1 MQCVAPWK
9 GKIKLM
15 DSFEDAWK
23 VISDY
28 CKSKITDIAYNTWIS
43 RIQPVDLDFDNG
55 TAYLLVPNDFHAQ
68 TLRRCYMSLLNE
80 GFEEIFGTKFNIEFR
95 TPANAPKKSKPSA
108 AASITTSAATAPL
121 LQSPDSSSY
130 EYTFDTFIVGSSN
143 KFAHAACLAVATNP
157 SHAYNPLFLYGNS
170 GLGKTH
176 LLYAI
181 GNEIKKND
189 PSKVICYIKGDDFTV
204 ELVESLRLAKMN
216 EFRQKYRQADIL
228 LVDDV
233 QFIGGKESTQE
244 EFFHTFNAL
253 YDARKQIVLTSD
265 RPPKEIKTLED
276 RLRSRFEQDLIADI
290 QPPDLE
296 TRIAIIKRKAELDG
310 VEISDEVCEY
320 VASKIKAN
328 IRQLEGTVKKIKA
341 KYYLDGEKPTINSV
355 QGIISDILNNDAPP
369 EVTVER
375 IIDEVARTYGVSADE
390 IRSQKNRSANISNAR
405 HIAIYV
411 TRELT
416 TLSMVAIGEEFGN
429 RHYSTI
435 IYTIQKVQKMMEK
448 DRKVK
453 EIIDEPIVVYTVLT
467 SFIGPWTD
475 FILAKI
481 IMGDARDN
489 YTVAIGLQLMIDQDF
504 KNTYY
509 KQFLAGSVVVAVP
522 ITLLFLKMQ
531 KYYVEGVTAG
541 GVKG

>member
-244 EFFHTFNAL
+244 EFFHTFNVLHSAG
-253 YDARKQIVLTSD
+253 KQIVLSSD
-265 RPPKEIKTLED
+265 KPPKEMETLEE
-276 RLRSRFEQDLIADI
+276 RFRSRFDWGLIADI
-290 QPPDLE
+290 QPPDYE
-296 TRIAIIKRKAELDG
+296 TRMAILRKNAEACNKPVDDEIFKYIATNIKSNIRELEGAFNRIIAK
-310 VEISDEVCEY
+310 
-320 VASKIKAN
+320 SKIENQSEITMELAEDALKDIINPDKPKEITPELIIEVVAEHFGVSPEDITSKKRNSEFVQPRQVVMYLCRKLTDTSYVN
-328 IRQLEGTVKKIKA
+328 IGKLLGKKDHTTIIHGVNKIEDELKNNDELAGKVETIKKKIC
-341 KYYLDGEKPTINSV
+341 V
-355 QGIISDILNNDAPP
+355 
-369 EVTVER
+369 
-375 IIDEVARTYGVSADE
+375 
-390 IRSQKNRSANISNAR
+390 
-405 HIAIYV
+405 
-411 TRELT
+411 
-416 TLSMVAIGEEFGN
+416 
-429 RHYSTI
+429 
-435 IYTIQKVQKMMEK
+435 
-448 DRKVK
+448 
-453 EIIDEPIVVYTVLT
+453 
-467 SFIGPWTD
+467 
-475 FILAKI
+475 
-481 IMGDARDN
+481 
-489 YTVAIGLQLMIDQDF
+489 
-504 KNTYY
+504 
-509 KQFLAGSVVVAVP
+509 
-522 ITLLFLKMQ
+522 
-531 KYYVEGVTAG
+531 
-541 GVKG
+541 

>member
-1 MQCVAPWK
+1 M
-9 GKIKLM
+9 LM
-15 DSFEDAWK
+15 DSFDDAWE
-23 VISDY
+23 VICSY
-28 CKSKITDIAYNTWIS
+28 CKTKITDVAYNTWIS
-43 RIQPVDLDFDNG
+43 RIKPINLDFEKN
-55 TAYLLVPNDFHAQ
+55 TAFLLVPNDFHRQ
-68 TLRRCYMSLLNE
+68 TLTRCYIPLLNE
-80 GFEEIFGTKFNIEFR
+80 AFQAVFDNKFNIDLKIPEEVENF
-95 TPANAPKKSKPSA
+95 TPIKEIKEEETDTN
-108 AASITTSAATAPL
+108 
-121 LQSPDSSSY
+121 Y

-189 PSKVICYIKGDDFTV
+189 PSKVICYIKGDDFTN
-204 ELVESLRLAKMN
+204 ELIESVKLAKMS
-216 EFRQKYRQADIL
+216 EFRHKYRQADIL

-253 YDARKQIVLTSD
+253 YDAKKQIVLTSD
-265 RPPKEIKTLED
+265 RPPKEIKTLDD

-290 QPPDLE
+290 QPPDIE
-296 TRIAIIKRKAELDG
+296 TRIAIIKRKAELVDI
-310 VEISDEVCEY
+310 ELSNEVCEY
-320 VASKIKAN
+320 IASKIKAN
-328 IRQLEGTVKKIKA
+328 IRQLEGTVKKLKA
-341 KYYLDGEKPTINSV
+341 KSLLNNEKPTISSV
-355 QGIISDILNNDAPP
+355 QEVIADILNNDVPP

-375 IIDEVARTYGVSADE
+375 IIDEVARTYGVSVDE

-435 IYTIQKVQKMMEK
+435 IYTIKKVQEMMNK

-453 EIIDEPIVVYTVLT
+453 EIIEDTIKN
-467 SFIGPWTD
+467 I
-475 FILAKI
+475 
-481 IMGDARDN
+481 RDR
-489 YTVAIGLQLMIDQDF
+489 
-504 KNTYY
+504 
-509 KQFLAGSVVVAVP
+509 
-522 ITLLFLKMQ
+522 
-531 KYYVEGVTAG
+531 
-541 GVKG
+541 

>member
-1 MQCVAPWK
+1 
-9 GKIKLM
+9 M
-15 DSFEDAWK
+15 DSFEDAWE
-23 VISDY
+23 VICSY
-28 CKSKITDIAYNTWIS
+28 CKTKITDVAYNTWIS
-43 RIQPVDLDFDNG
+43 RIKPIKLDFESN
-55 TAYLLVPNDFHAQ
+55 TAYLLVPNDFHRQ
-68 TLRRCYMSLLNE
+68 TLTRCYVPLMNE
-80 GFEEIFGTKFNIEFR
+80 AFEAVFDNKFIINFKTPDELDDPPVEAKPAENIKD
-95 TPANAPKKSKPSA
+95 T
-108 AASITTSAATAPL
+108 
-121 LQSPDSSSY
+121 QY

-157 SHAYNPLFLYGNS
+157 SRAYNPLFLYGNS

-189 PSKVICYIKGDDFTV
+189 PSKVICYIKGDDFTN
-204 ELVESLRLAKMN
+204 ELIESLRMAKMS
-216 EFRQKYRQADIL
+216 EFRLKYRHADIL

-253 YDARKQIVLTSD
+253 HDAHKQIVLTSD
-265 RPPKEIKTLED
+265 RPPKEIKTLDD

-290 QPPDLE
+290 QPPDME
-296 TRIAIIKRKAELDG
+296 TRIAIIKRKAELLDI
-310 VEISDEVCEY
+310 EIPNEVCEY
-320 VASKIKAN
+320 IATKIKAN
-328 IRQLEGTVKKIKA
+328 IRQLEGTVKRLKA
-341 KYYLDGEKPTINSV
+341 KSLLNNERITISSV
-355 QGIISDILNNDAPP
+355 QEVIADILNNDIPP
-369 EVTVER
+369 EVTVEN

-390 IRSQKNRSANISNAR
+390 IRSSKNRSANISNAR

-453 EIIDEPIVVYTVLT
+453 EVIEDTIKNI
-467 SFIGPWTD
+467 
-475 FILAKI
+475 
-481 IMGDARDN
+481 RDR
-489 YTVAIGLQLMIDQDF
+489 
-504 KNTYY
+504 
-509 KQFLAGSVVVAVP
+509 
-522 ITLLFLKMQ
+522 
-531 KYYVEGVTAG
+531 
-541 GVKG
+541 

>member
-244 EFFHTFNAL
+244 EFFHTFNHL
-253 YDARKQIVLTSD
+253 HVSGKQIIISSD
-265 RPPKEIKTLED
+265 KPPKDIETLEA
-276 RLRSRFEQDLIADI
+276 RLRTRFEWGLIADI
-290 QPPDLE
+290 SSPDYE
-296 TRIAIIKRKAELDG
+296 TRMAILRKKEELDG
-310 VEISDEVCEY
+310 LEKYHIPDEVMQY
-320 VASKIKAN
+320 IANNIKSN
-328 IRQLEGTVKKIKA
+328 IRELEGSLNKLIALSNLENKPIDIPLAAEALKDMISPDDTRAVSPELIMDVVSEHFNVPVTELKGKKRNAEIVLPRQIVMYLCRNMTDTPLKSIGALLGGKDHASISHGVRKIENDLKTDEALNNTVNIIKKKIN
-341 KYYLDGEKPTINSV
+341 PV
-355 QGIISDILNNDAPP
+355 
-369 EVTVER
+369 
-375 IIDEVARTYGVSADE
+375 
-390 IRSQKNRSANISNAR
+390 
-405 HIAIYV
+405 
-411 TRELT
+411 
-416 TLSMVAIGEEFGN
+416 
-429 RHYSTI
+429 
-435 IYTIQKVQKMMEK
+435 
-448 DRKVK
+448 
-453 EIIDEPIVVYTVLT
+453 
-467 SFIGPWTD
+467 
-475 FILAKI
+475 
-481 IMGDARDN
+481 
-489 YTVAIGLQLMIDQDF
+489 
-504 KNTYY
+504 
-509 KQFLAGSVVVAVP
+509 
-522 ITLLFLKMQ
+522 
-531 KYYVEGVTAG
+531 
-541 GVKG
+541 

>member
-1 MQCVAPWK
+1 MN
-9 GKIKLM
+9 LM
-15 DSFEDAWK
+15 DSFDDAWE
-23 VISDY
+23 VICSY
-28 CKSKITDIAYNTWIS
+28 CKTKITDVAYNTWIS
-43 RIQPVDLDFDNG
+43 RIKPLKLDFESN
-55 TAYLLVPNDFHAQ
+55 TAYLIVPNDFHRQ
-68 TLRRCYMSLLNE
+68 TLTRCYIPLLNE
-80 GFEEIFGTKFNIEFR
+80 AFEAVFDNKFIISFKTPEEVEEYSKAPEIKEEIKDTN
-95 TPANAPKKSKPSA
+95 
-108 AASITTSAATAPL
+108 
-121 LQSPDSSSY
+121 Y

-157 SHAYNPLFLYGNS
+157 SHAYNPLFLWGNS

-189 PSKVICYIKGDDFTV
+189 PSKVICYIKGDDFTN
-204 ELVESLRLAKMN
+204 ELIESLRLAKMS
-216 EFRQKYRQADIL
+216 EFRHKYRQADIL

-253 YDARKQIVLTSD
+253 YDAKKQIVLTSD
-265 RPPKEIKTLED
+265 RPPKEIKTLDD

-290 QPPDLE
+290 QPPDIE
-296 TRIAIIKRKAELDG
+296 TRIAIIKRKAELL
-310 VEISDEVCEY
+310 EIDLSNEVCEY
-320 VASKIKAN
+320 IASKIKSN
-328 IRQLEGTVKKIKA
+328 IRQLEGTVKKLKA
-341 KYYLDGEKPTINSV
+341 KSLLNHEKPTISSV
-355 QGIISDILNNDAPP
+355 QEVIADILNNDVPP

-405 HIAIYV
+405 HVAIYV

-435 IYTIQKVQKMMEK
+435 IYTLKKVQEMMEK

-453 EIIDEPIVVYTVLT
+453 EIIDDTIKN
-467 SFIGPWTD
+467 I
-475 FILAKI
+475 
-481 IMGDARDN
+481 RDR
-489 YTVAIGLQLMIDQDF
+489 
-504 KNTYY
+504 
-509 KQFLAGSVVVAVP
+509 
-522 ITLLFLKMQ
+522 
-531 KYYVEGVTAG
+531 
-541 GVKG
+541 

>member
-1 MQCVAPWK
+1 MNKVVEKWDEILQIVK
-9 GKIKLM
+9 TEHDLS
-15 DSFEDAWK
+15 DVSF
-23 VISDY
+23 
-28 CKSKITDIAYNTWIS
+28 NTWLKPLTVYEVVDNVVTIIVPSEQVGLNYIS
-43 RIQPVDLDFDNG
+43 KKYKLPLQVTISEVTGMENCDINFILPEDV
-55 TAYLLVPNDFHAQ
+55 
-68 TLRRCYMSLLNE
+68 
-80 GFEEIFGTKFNIEFR
+80 
-95 TPANAPKKSKPSA
+95 PKKEEVSPKA
-108 AASITTSAATAPL
+108 
-121 LQSPDSSSY
+121 QSQDARCEEAHLNPK
-130 EYTFDTFIVGSSN
+130 YTFDTFVVGSNN
-143 KFAHAACLAVATNP
+143 KFAQAAALAVAESPGDT
-157 SHAYNPLFLYGNS
+157 YNPLFIYGGA

-176 LLYAI
+176 LMHSIAHFI
-181 GNEIKKND
+181 IDHDEN
-189 PSKVICYIKGDDFTV
+189 SKVLYVTSEEFTN
-204 ELVESLRLAKMN
+204 ELIETIRNGNNSAMTK
-216 EFRQKYRQADIL
+216 FREKYRNIDVL
-228 LVDDV
+228 LVDDI
-233 QFIGGKESTQE
+233 QFIIGKDSTQE

-453 EIIDEPIVVYTVLT
+453 EIIDDTIKN
-467 SFIGPWTD
+467 I
-475 FILAKI
+475 
-481 IMGDARDN
+481 RDR
-489 YTVAIGLQLMIDQDF
+489 
-504 KNTYY
+504 
-509 KQFLAGSVVVAVP
+509 
-522 ITLLFLKMQ
+522 
-531 KYYVEGVTAG
+531 
-541 GVKG
+541 

>member
-1 MQCVAPWK
+1 MANNILEMALEQ
-9 GKIKLM
+9 
-15 DSFEDAWK
+15 
-23 VISDY
+23 
-28 CKSKITDIAYNTWIS
+28 
-43 RIQPVDLDFDNG
+43 LDFPPSTISAWFDDVTVVSFGDNR
-55 TAYLLVPNDFHAQ
+55 LVLHSPVPFKKEFIE
-68 TLRRCYMSLLNE
+68 S
-80 GFEEIFGTKFNIEFR
+80 KFI
-95 TPANAPKKSKPSA
+95 APLQEVLHNLTGDP
-108 AASITTSAATAPL
+108 ITVVVVTGEYTAPSTST
-121 LQSPDSSSY
+121 SPYDD
-130 EYTFDTFIVGSSN
+130 YTFERFIVGSSN
-143 KFAHAACLAVATNP
+143 KFAHAAALAVSQRPAAEN
-157 SHAYNPLFLYGNS
+157 NPLFIYGNS

-176 LLYAI
+176 LMYAI
-181 GNEIKKND
+181 ANVLRRTHPEYRIIY
-189 PSKVICYIKGDDFTV
+189 VKGEDFTN
-204 ELVESLRLAKMN
+204 ELITAIQEGNVQA
-216 EFRQKYRQADIL
+216 FRNKYRMVDL
-228 LVDDV
+228 LLLDDV
-233 QFIGGKESTQE
+233 QFIAGKERTQE

-453 EIIDEPIVVYTVLT
+453 EIIDDTIKN
-467 SFIGPWTD
+467 I
-475 FILAKI
+475 
-481 IMGDARDN
+481 RDR
-489 YTVAIGLQLMIDQDF
+489 
-504 KNTYY
+504 
-509 KQFLAGSVVVAVP
+509 
-522 ITLLFLKMQ
+522 
-531 KYYVEGVTAG
+531 
-541 GVKG
+541 

>member
-1 MQCVAPWK
+1 MRRKNQSRLRRHQSQHRRQPLLFCKAPTAVLTNTPLTHLLSARQ
-9 GKIKLM
+9 ISLLM
-15 DSFEDAWK
+15 
-23 VISDY
+23 
-28 CKSKITDIAYNTWIS
+28 
-43 RIQPVDLDFDNG
+43 QPVLQLQQIRHMPTTPSF
-55 TAYLLVPNDFHAQ
+55 
-68 TLRRCYMSLLNE
+68 LR
-80 GFEEIFGTKFNIEFR
+80 
-95 TPANAPKKSKPSA
+95 
-108 AASITTSAATAPL
+108 
-121 LQSPDSSSY
+121 
-130 EYTFDTFIVGSSN
+130 
-143 KFAHAACLAVATNP
+143 
-157 SHAYNPLFLYGNS
+157 NS

-453 EIIDEPIVVYTVLT
+453 EIIDDTIKN
-467 SFIGPWTD
+467 I
-475 FILAKI
+475 
-481 IMGDARDN
+481 RDR
-489 YTVAIGLQLMIDQDF
+489 
-504 KNTYY
+504 
-509 KQFLAGSVVVAVP
+509 
-522 ITLLFLKMQ
+522 
-531 KYYVEGVTAG
+531 
-541 GVKG
+541 